1 MEFSEV
7 RPMNEREEGYRAGR
21 EARAGFVG
29 RSAKA
34 SRPGA
39 DAVTRMVDAAVYRY
53 EHEMHDHIEPTPDE
67 STSDEDGKDE

>member
-1 MEFSEV
+1 
-7 RPMNEREEGYRAGR
+7 MNEREEGYRAGR

-29 RSAKA
+29 RSARA

-53 EHEMHDHIEPTPDE
+53 EHETHIEPVPDE
-67 STSDEDGKDE
+67 STSDENE